1 MITKELKRFFENLR
15 LELADKDIL
24 DPQKTVD
31 EIVEERFD
39 CPTPKIREQI
49 KARVEEWRKNGKVNW
64 KEKIEV

>member
-1 MITKELKRFFENLR
+1 M
-15 LELADKDIL
+15 

-49 KARVEEWRKNGKVNW
+49 KAKVKEWRKKGKVNW
-64 KEKIEV
+64 KEKIEE